1 MAEFLQCL
9 QARLGTVGI
18 FIARIALDQVLVGLC
33 GIHIQRLPLQA
44 LPTQQRD
51 FRVDE
56 RPGAAGTID
65 LGQLQHYP
73 LAITPV
79 ISAVGIVEMV
89 VHGPAGTPDG
99 TGREG

>member
-1 MAEFLQCL
+1 MTQLLQCL

-18 FIARIALDQVLVGLC
+18 FIARIALDEVLVGLC
-33 GIHIQRLPLQA
+33 GIHVQRLPLQA
-44 LPTQQRD
+44 LPTQQRH
-51 FRVDE
+51 FRVNE
-56 RPGAAGTID
+56 RPGAAGAVD

-73 LAITPV
+73 LAITAI

-99 TGREG
+99 TGRKG